1 MRQVLTLRNVYMF
14 VTNGR
19 NFSTKPKQIFVEGL
33 EDCISF
39 WLTLIYLF
47 KCHLFKSDT

>member
-1 MRQVLTLRNVYMF
+1 MLEDDQHGRKSMRQVLTLRNVYMF

-39 WLTLIYLF
+39 
-47 KCHLFKSDT
+47 